1 MATVESQLRASEIKN
16 VLLGE
21 IEQYEDALQAE
32 QVGSVLEVKDGIARV
47 YGLMGTMASEM
58 LEITSSETG
67 ESVTALAL
75 NLEEDN
81 IGAVI
86 LGDWT
91 QLHEGDQARRT
102 GRVLDIPVGPEF
114 LGRVVNPLGEPIDG
128 KGPIHGVTR
137 RQVDIV
143 APGIVLR
150 KPVGEPMQTGVK
162 AIDALIPIG
171 RGQRELIIGDRGTGK
186 TAIAID
192 TIINQ
197 KGQGVV
203 CVYVAIG
210 QKASTVAGVVS
221 RLSNAGA
228 MDYTIVVAAT
238 ASDPAPMQYIAPYAG
253 TALAEYFMYT
263 KNEEGK
269 GMPTLCV
276 YDDLSKQAVAYRQM
290 SLVLRR
296 PPGREA
302 YPGDVFYLHSRLLE
316 RAAKLSDAEGGGS
329 LTALPIIETQAGD
342 VSAYIPTN
350 VISITDGQIFLES
363 NLFYSGVRPAVNVGI
378 SVSRVGGAAQIKA
391 MKKVAGKLKGELAQ
405 YRELEA
411 FAAFGSELDAVT
423 QRQLARGARSVEVL
437 KQGQYQPMPVEN
449 QVAIIYALTNGYL
462 DNVDLPQVKAWERDF
477 HVYLRTQHPQILDGI
492 RTARELT
499 ADGETALKAALER
512 YAELFADPHSPVGTD
527 NYADSAILTETDAD
541 RHMSEEQLRMAS
553 RPEANAASARQ
564 SY

>member
-228 MDYTIVVAAT
+228 MEYTIVVAAT

-449 QVAIIYALTNGYL
+449 QVAIIYALTNGYI

-553 RPEANAASARQ
+553 RPEANAVSARQ

>member
-128 KGPIHGVTR
+128 KGPIQGVTR

-437 KQGQYQPMPVEN
+437 KQGQYSPMAVEH

-462 DNVDLPQVKAWERDF
+462 DNVDVAQVRAWERDF

-553 RPEANAASARQ
+553 RPEANAVSARQ

>member
-1 MATVESQLRASEIKN
+1 
-16 VLLGE
+16 
-21 IEQYEDALQAE
+21 
-32 QVGSVLEVKDGIARV
+32 
-47 YGLMGTMASEM
+47 
-58 LEITSSETG
+58 
-67 ESVTALAL
+67 
-75 NLEEDN
+75 
-81 IGAVI
+81 
-86 LGDWT
+86 
-91 QLHEGDQARRT
+91 
-102 GRVLDIPVGPEF
+102 VLDIPVGPGY
-114 LGRVVNPLGEPIDG
+114 LGRVVNPLGEPLDG
-128 KGPIHGVTR
+128 KGPIATTER
-137 RQVDIV
+137 RQIDIV

-150 KPVGEPMQTGVK
+150 QPVKEPMQTGIK

-210 QKASTVAGVVS
+210 QKASTVAGVVQ
-221 RLSNAGA
+221 RLEDAGS
-228 MDYTIVVAAT
+228 MEYTVVVSAP
-238 ASDPAPMQYIAPYAG
+238 ASESAPLQYIAPYAG
-253 TALAEYFMYT
+253 TAIAEYFMYT
-263 KNEEGK
+263 KDEAGRGK
-269 GMPTLCV
+269 ATLCV
-276 YDDLSKQAVAYRQM
+276 YDDLTKQAAAYRQV

-316 RAAKLSDAEGGGS
+316 RAAKLSDEMGGGS

-378 SVSRVGGAAQIKA
+378 SVSRVGGSAQIKA

-423 QRQLARGARSVEVL
+423 QRQLARGERSVEVL
-437 KQGQYQPMPVEN
+437 KQLQYSPMAVEH

-462 DNVDLPQVKAWERDF
+462 DGVDTGQIKAWERDF
-477 HVYLRTQHPQILDGI
+477 HIFLRTNRPEILESI
-492 RTARELT
+492 RESRDLSK
-499 ADGETALKAALER
+499 ETEETLAATIKH
-512 YAELFADPHSPVGTD
+512 YTELFADPHSPVGTETFAE
-527 NYADSAILTETDAD
+527 NPILAETEAD
-541 RHMSEEQLRMAS
+541 RRMSEEQLRMAQ
-553 RPEANAASARQ
+553 RPEGNAQSARQ

>member
-1 MATVESQLRASEIKN
+1 MAVDTQLRASEIKN

-21 IEQYEDALQAE
+21 IERYEDVLQAE
-32 QVGSVLEVKDGIARV
+32 EVGEVLEVKDGIARI
-47 YGLMGTMASEM
+47 YGLGGTMASEM
-58 LEITSSETG
+58 LEITAR
-67 ESVTALAL
+67 ESGQVISALAL

-81 IGAVI
+81 IGAVVM
-86 LGDWT
+86 GDWT
-91 QLHEGDQARRT
+91 AIQEGDQARRT

-114 LGRVVNPLGEPIDG
+114 LGRVVNPLGEPVDG
-128 KGPIHGVTR
+128 KGPIHGVAR

-150 KPVGEPMQTGVK
+150 QPVKEPMQTGIK

-192 TIINQ
+192 AIINQ

-210 QKASTVAGVVS
+210 QKNSTIAGVVK
-221 RLSNAGA
+221 RLQDAGA
-228 MDYTIVVAAT
+228 LDYTIIVAAS
-238 ASDPAPMQYIAPYAG
+238 ASDPAPLQYIAPYAG

-263 KNEEGK
+263 KDENGK
-269 GMPTLCV
+269 GKATLCV

-316 RAAKLSDAEGGGS
+316 RAAKLSDEMGGGS

-411 FAAFGSELDAVT
+411 FAAFGSELDPVT

-437 KQGQYQPMPVEN
+437 KQGQYSPMPVEQ
-449 QVAIIYALTNGYL
+449 QVAIIYALTNGFL
-462 DNVDLPQVKAWERDF
+462 DNVDVAQVRAWERDF
-477 HVYLRTQHPQILDGI
+477 HIYLRTTHPEVLDGI
-492 RTARELT
+492 RNDRDLT
-499 ADGETALKAALER
+499 ADNEKALRASIER
-512 YAELFADPHSPVGTD
+512 YAEMFADPHSPVGTE
-527 NYADSAILTETDAD
+527 NYANSAILQETDAD
-541 RHMSEEQLRMAS
+541 RRMGEEQLRMAA